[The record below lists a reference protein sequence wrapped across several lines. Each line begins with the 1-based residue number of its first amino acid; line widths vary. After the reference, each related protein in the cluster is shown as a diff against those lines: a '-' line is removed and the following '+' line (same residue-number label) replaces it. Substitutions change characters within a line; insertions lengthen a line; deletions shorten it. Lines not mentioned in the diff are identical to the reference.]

1 MKKNEILC
9 KVILLGET
17 NVGKTNII
25 SRIMS
30 KPFNF
35 SYETTLAST
44 INYYSTEF
52 TFGGTTYQTEL
63 KIWDT
68 SGKQK
73 YRSLNKIF
81 FKDALV
87 VLIVFNITNKNS
99 YTEAI
104 EYWLKEV
111 KINNKRC
118 TIYLVA
124 NFCDIDESYEVSIDE
139 IKQFANIEKLQV
151 YLVSARSNVGI
162 KEMFDDIAFR
172 FTHSF
177 YYNIV

>member
-1 MKKNEILC
+1 MKKNEVLC

-44 INYYSTEF
+44 TNYYSTEF

-73 YRSLNKIF
+73 YR
-81 FKDALV
+81 
-87 VLIVFNITNKNS
+87 
-99 YTEAI
+99 
-104 EYWLKEV
+104 
-111 KINNKRC
+111 
-118 TIYLVA
+118 
-124 NFCDIDESYEVSIDE
+124 
-139 IKQFANIEKLQV
+139 
-151 YLVSARSNVGI
+151 RSNVGI